1 MQKWLFIIL
10 GVILLVG
17 ILFYFKYS
25 RITRLKR
32 RYMQLTHQSHQIA
45 YESLQWQLNKL
56 KTKTPASPMQ
66 SELLSRA
73 SLRASTGSSQS

>member
-1 MQKWLFIIL
+1 MQKWLIIII

-17 ILFYFKYS
+17 ILFYLKYS

-32 RYMQLTHQSHQIA
+32 RYMQLTHQSPQIA

-56 KTKTPASPMQ
+56 KTKTPGKTEEWYLEKIIFDLERDM
-66 SELLSRA
+66 R
-73 SLRASTGSSQS
+73 

>member
-1 MQKWLFIIL
+1 MQKWLIIIL

-32 RYMQLTHQSHQIA
+32 RYMQLTHQSPQIA
-45 YESLQWQLNKL
+45 HESLQWQLNKL
-56 KTKTPASPMQ
+56 KTKTPGKTEEWYLEKIIFDLERDM
-66 SELLSRA
+66 R
-73 SLRASTGSSQS
+73 